1 MPRWGMV
8 IDQKRCIGC
17 YSCSVACREEH
28 FVPREIYFNRVLVT
42 EKGQFP
48 TISKVIMPVQCN
60 HCLEAPC
67 VKVCP
72 TGASTR
78 RKDGLVLVDADKCVG
93 CHYCVVAC
101 PYQMRTGYDDP
112 KSEYFPGQGLTPYEI
127 LGKKLFPYQAGTVL
141 KCTFCVERLDEGLKK
156 GLKPGVDRDATPAC
170 VITCPTQA
178 RKFGDL
184 DDPLSEVSRLI
195 LERKAEPIHPEFGTQ
210 PSLYYSE

>member
-1 MPRWGMV
+1 MV

-17 YSCSVACREEH
+17 YSCSIACRQEH
-28 FVPREIYFNRVLVT
+28 FVPREIFFNRVLVT

-48 TISKVIMPVQCN
+48 TISKIIMPVQCN
-60 HCLEAPC
+60 HCAEAAC

-72 TGASTR
+72 TGASTTR
-78 RKDGLVLVDADKCVG
+78 QDGLVLVDEDKCVG

-101 PYQMRTGYDDP
+101 PYRMRTPYDDP

-156 GLKPGVDRDATPAC
+156 GLKPGLDREATPAC
-170 VITCPTQA
+170 VLTCPTQT
-178 RKFGDL
+178 RTFGDL
-184 DDPLSEVSRLI
+184 DDPLSAISRLI
-195 LERKAEPIHPEFGTQ
+195 LERKAQPIHPEFGTQ
-210 PSLYYSE
+210 PSVYYCD